1 MAELSQQIIT
11 RVPMKQTNYVHF
23 MLDNF
28 NLIYTTDKRIVYG
41 KEKERYIFRAE
52 SGKSFECDKPLATIL
67 INSVQRDQD
76 FIRKH
81 SLNTIIYRV
90 ENKGFH
96 LETALQDTKSLFNRA
111 IIYIKNLFKQEK

>member
-41 KEKERYIFRAE
+41 KEKERYIFRAK